1 MFALPAGTS
10 VVPAYQEAW
19 GGAVLLRVTLQT
31 HGRWGSPAHQMQWM
45 GRETPREQQALP
57 SAIIRRGS
65 PLGTTEPLVHV
76 RWMKETNEG
85 MEFRIIQFL
94 LLFIWCLEMPRVLKI
109 VFGTPWQSSDMV
121 PLSSVPK
128 GS

>member
-1 MFALPAGTS
+1 MFALPVGTS

-85 MEFRIIQFL
+85 MEFRIGYS
-94 LLFIWCLEMPRVLKI
+94 PVL
-109 VFGTPWQSSDMV
+109 TPVNSERFEGSQISHDHRS
-121 PLSSVPK
+121 LS
-128 GS
+128 